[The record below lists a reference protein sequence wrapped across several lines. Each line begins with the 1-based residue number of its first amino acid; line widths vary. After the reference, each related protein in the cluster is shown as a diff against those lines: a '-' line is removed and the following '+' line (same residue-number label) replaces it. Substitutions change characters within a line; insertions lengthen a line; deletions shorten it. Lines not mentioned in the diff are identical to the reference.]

1 MNEFERFCSLFDQ
14 EIRHTFDYLSLLE
27 PGHWT
32 GIPAN
37 SDALF
42 LGSRIQKI
50 TVSALVRHLM
60 HTEKTW
66 IGRLETLA
74 PGGVL
79 PLPGPPAGLDT
90 IADGKDLVEAYR
102 HLHADNLAA
111 LARLS
116 PETLTKELV
125 FVDRRYTG
133 MGFLWSVL
141 GHHAYHLGQIDL
153 VMRQQGTEAP
163 EFMEW
168 PETSRIVG

>member
-14 EIRHTFDYLSLLE
+14 EVQHTFDYLSHLG
-27 PGHWT
+27 PDQWT
-32 GIPAN
+32 GIPVD

-50 TVSALVRHLM
+50 NISALVRHLI
-60 HTEKTW
+60 HTERSW
-66 IGRLETLA
+66 IGQIGTLP
-74 PGGVL
+74 PGGIL
-79 PLPGPPAGLDT
+79 PLPGSPAGLER
-90 IADGKDLVEAYR
+90 ISDGKDLVETYR
-102 HLHADNLAA
+102 VRHTENLAA

-116 PETLTKELV
+116 PEALKNELT

-133 MGFLWSVL
+133 MGFLWAML

-168 PETSRIVG
+168 PETARIVG